1 MTITVQYATRAQI
14 AIKKLKIMQV
24 NPKQVELLEKKTMH
38 IFIFHN
44 PIFQF
49 HI

>member
-1 MTITVQYATRAQI
+1 MTITVQYATKAQI
-14 AIKKLKIMQV
+14 AIKKPKIMHI
-24 NPKQVELLEKKTMH
+24 NPKQVELLEKKTMYVL
-38 IFIFHN
+38 IFHN